1 MGEKN
6 SLKIAFYDTK
16 PYDKV
21 WFDALS
27 EEFGAELRYF
37 DFKLNAETACLSKGN
52 DAVCIFVNDTADKE
66 TLKILHENGVKLL
79 ALRCAGYNNVDFK
92 SAYEKIHVVRVP
104 DYSPAAVAE
113 HAAALLLT
121 LNRKTHRAYSR
132 TRDNNFSINGFIG
145 IDLAGKTAG
154 IIGTGKIGRVFA
166 GICKGL
172 GMNVL
177 AFDPYPVPELDAKYV
192 GLNELLENS
201 DVISLHCP
209 LTPET
214 QHIINRENLEKM
226 KPHAIII
233 NTSRGALI
241 DTAALIEALKNRK
254 IGGAGLDVYEEESEY
269 FFEDLSDTI
278 IEDDELSRLL
288 TFPNVL
294 LTSHQAFFTEE
305 AMHEIAR
312 VTMENIKAFKENQ
325 PLENEICY
333 KCGKPCDK
341 KEKNGRCF

>member
-1 MGEKN
+1 M
-6 SLKIAFYDTK
+6 KIAFYDTK
-16 PYDKV
+16 PYDKI
-21 WFDALS
+21 WFDVMAR
-27 EEFGAELRYF
+27 EYGYEIKYF
-37 DFKLNAETACLSKGN
+37 DFKLNAETASLAGGY
-52 DAVCIFVNDTADKE
+52 DVVCIFVNDNADRE
-66 TLKILHENGVKLL
+66 TLDILHKNGVGLL
-79 ALRCAGYNNVDFK
+79 SLRCAGYNNVDFK
-92 SAYEKIHVVRVP
+92 SAYKKIHITRVP
-104 DYSPAAVAE
+104 EYSPASVAE

-132 TRDNNFSINGFIG
+132 TRENNFNINGLIG
-145 IDLAGKTAG
+145 MDLSGKTAG
-154 IIGTGKIGRVFA
+154 IIGTGKIGRVFIE
-166 GICKGL
+166 ICRGF

-177 AFDPYPVPELDAKYV
+177 AFDPYPANDLDVTYV
-192 GLNELLENS
+192 GLEELLQKS

-214 QHIINRENLEKM
+214 RYLINRDNLEKV

-241 DTAALIEALKNRK
+241 DTSALIEALKSRK

-269 FFEDLSDTI
+269 FFEDLSDVI

-288 TFPNVL
+288 TFPNVI

-305 AMHEIAR
+305 AMREIAL
-312 VTMENIKAFKENQ
+312 VTMENIKAFGVGL

-333 KCGKPCDK
+333 KCEEPCGKKGDAGK
-341 KEKNGRCF
+341 SGKCF

>member
-1 MGEKN
+1 M
-6 SLKIAFYDTK
+6 KIAFYDTK
-16 PYDKV
+16 PYDRI
-21 WFDALS
+21 WFDVMAKEYGYEIS
-27 EEFGAELRYF
+27 YF
-37 DFKLNAETACLSKGN
+37 DFKLDAQTAPLAASS
-52 DAVCIFVNDTADKE
+52 DAVCVFVNDDANKQAVE
-66 TLKILHENGVKLL
+66 ILHQNGVKLI

-92 SAYEKIHVVRVP
+92 SAWEKIHIVRVP

-132 TRDNNFSINGFIG
+132 TRDNNFNINGLIG
-145 IDLAGKTAG
+145 MDLVGKTAG
-154 IIGTGKIGRVFA
+154 VIGTGKIGRVFA

-177 AFDPYPVPELDAKYV
+177 AFDPYPAENLDVRYT
-192 GLNELLENS
+192 GLDELLESS

-209 LTPET
+209 LMPET
-214 QHIINRENLEKM
+214 KHIINSESLEKV
-226 KPHAIII
+226 KTHAIII

-241 DTAALIEALKNRK
+241 DTTALIEALKARK

-288 TFPNVL
+288 TFPNVI

-305 AMHEIAR
+305 AMQEIAR
-312 VTMENIKAFKENQ
+312 TTLENIKAFESGGA
-325 PLENEICY
+325 LENEICY
-333 KCGKPCDK
+333 KCDGPCK
-341 KEKNGRCF
+341 KEESTGRCF

>member
-1 MGEKN
+1 M
-6 SLKIAFYDTK
+6 KIAFYDTK

-21 WFDALS
+21 WFDKLAQ
-27 EEFGAELRYF
+27 EFNTEIRYF
-37 DFKLNAETACLSKGN
+37 DFKLNAETACLSKDF
-52 DAVCIFVNDTADKE
+52 DAVCIFVNDNADKE
-66 TLKILHENGVKLL
+66 TLEILYKNGVKLL

-92 SAYEKIHVVRVP
+92 TAYEKIHVVRVP
-104 DYSPAAVAE
+104 EYSPAAVAE

-154 IIGTGKIGRVFA
+154 VIGTGKIGRVFA
-166 GICKGL
+166 GICKGF
-172 GMNVL
+172 GMKVL
-177 AFDPYPVPELDAKYV
+177 AFDPYPVEGLDVEYV
-192 GLNELLENS
+192 GLDELLRAS

-214 QHIINRENLEKM
+214 KHIINRENLKKM
-226 KPHAIII
+226 KSHAIIV

-241 DTAALIEALKNRK
+241 DTAALIEALKNQQ

-278 IEDDELSRLL
+278 IKDDELSRLL

-305 AMHEIAR
+305 AMREIALT
-312 VTMENIKAFKENQ
+312 TMENVKAFEENL
-325 PLENEICY
+325 PLANEICY
-333 KCGKPCDK
+333 KCGDKCK
-341 KEKNGRCF
+341 KENQKEKTGRCF

>member
-1 MGEKN
+1 
-6 SLKIAFYDTK
+6 LKVAFYDAK

-27 EEFGAELRYF
+27 EQYGVEIKYF
-37 DFKLNAETACLSKGN
+37 DFKLNAETAPLAAGY
-52 DAVCIFVNDTADKE
+52 DAVCIFVNDNANKQ
-66 TLKILHENGVKLL
+66 TLDILYEGGVKLL
-79 ALRCAGYNNVDFK
+79 ALRSAGYNNVDFK
-92 SAYEKIHVVRVP
+92 SSHGKIHVVRVP

-113 HAAALLLT
+113 HAVALLLT
-121 LNRKTHRAYSR
+121 LNRKTHRAYAR
-132 TRDNNFSINGFIG
+132 TRDNNFNINGFIG
-145 IDLAGKTAG
+145 MDLVGKTAG
-154 IIGTGKIGRVFA
+154 VIGTGKIGRVYA
-166 GICKGL
+166 GICKGF
-172 GMNVL
+172 GMNVI
-177 AFDPYPVPELDAKYV
+177 AFDPYPAEDSDIKYV
-192 GLNELLENS
+192 GLDELLRSS

-214 QHIINRENLEKM
+214 HHIINRENLDKM
-226 KPHAIII
+226 KPHAIVI

-241 DTAALIEALKNRK
+241 DTAALIDALKSRK
-254 IGGAGLDVYEEESEY
+254 IGGAGLDVYEEESDY

-312 VTMENIKAFKENQ
+312 VTMENIKAYGANL
-325 PLENEICY
+325 PLDNEICY
-333 KCGKPCDK
+333 KCGEVCT
-341 KEKNGRCF
+341 KNENTGRCF

>member
-1 MGEKN
+1 
-6 SLKIAFYDTK
+6 
-16 PYDKV
+16 
-21 WFDALS
+21 
-27 EEFGAELRYF
+27 
-37 DFKLNAETACLSKGN
+37 
-52 DAVCIFVNDTADKE
+52 
-66 TLKILHENGVKLL
+66 VKLL

-132 TRDNNFSINGFIG
+132 TRENNFNINGLIG
-145 IDLAGKTAG
+145 MDLTGKVAGV
-154 IIGTGKIGRVFA
+154 IGTGKIGRVFA
-166 GICKGL
+166 GICKGF
-172 GMNVL
+172 GMEVL
-177 AFDPYPVPELDAKYV
+177 AYDPYPAEGLDVKYV
-192 GLNELLENS
+192 GLDELLRGS
-201 DVISLHCP
+201 DVVSLHCP
-209 LTPET
+209 LIPET
-214 QHIINRENLEKM
+214 RHIINADSLKKM
-226 KPHAIII
+226 KNHAIII

-241 DTAALIEALKNRK
+241 DTSELINALKNRE

-288 TFPNVL
+288 TFPNVI

-305 AMHEIAR
+305 AMQEIAQ
-312 VTMENIKAFKENQ
+312 TTLENIKAFKEDA

-333 KCGKPCDK
+333 KCDGPCSK
-341 KEKNGRCF
+341 KESKKGRCF

>member
-1 MGEKN
+1 M
-6 SLKIAFYDTK
+6 KIAFYDTK

-21 WFDALS
+21 WFDSLS
-27 EEFGAELRYF
+27 DEYGCEIKYF
-37 DFKLNAETACLSKGN
+37 DFKLNAETAPLAKGA
-52 DAVCIFVNDTADKE
+52 DAVCIFVNDDADSQAL
-66 TLKILHENGVKLL
+66 TVLHENGIKLL

-92 SAYEKIHVVRVP
+92 TAHKKIHVVRVP

-113 HAAALLLT
+113 HAMALLLT

-145 IDLAGKTAG
+145 IDLSGKTAG

-166 GICKGL
+166 GICKGF
-172 GMNVL
+172 GMEVL
-177 AFDPYPVPELDAKYV
+177 AFDPYPAEGLDVTYV
-192 GLNELLENS
+192 GLDELLEKS
-201 DVISLHCP
+201 DVVSLHCP
-209 LTPET
+209 LTPDT
-214 QHIINRENLEKM
+214 RHIINSTSLGKM

-241 DTAALIEALKNRK
+241 DTSALIDALKNRRV
-254 IGGAGLDVYEEESEY
+254 GGAGLDVYEEESEY

-305 AMHEIAR
+305 AMREIAQ
-312 VTMENIKAFKENQ
+312 VTLGSVKAYGAGDA
-325 PLENEICY
+325 LENEICY
-333 KCGKPCDK
+333 KCDGPCVK
-341 KEKNGRCF
+341 EKEKNKGRCF

>member
-1 MGEKN
+1 
-6 SLKIAFYDTK
+6 LTVAFYDAK
-16 PYDKV
+16 PYDKI
-21 WFDALS
+21 WFDSLS
-27 EEFGAELRYF
+27 EQYGCEIKYF
-37 DFKLNAETACLSKGN
+37 DFKLNTETAPLAKGA
-52 DAVCIFVNDTADKE
+52 DVVCIFVNDNADGE
-66 TLKILHENGVKLL
+66 VVKILHGNGVKLI

-92 SAYEKIHVVRVP
+92 SAYEKIHVVRVS

-113 HAAALLLT
+113 HAMALLLT

-132 TRDNNFSINGFIG
+132 TRDNNFSINGLIG
-145 IDLAGKTAG
+145 IDLVGKVAGV
-154 IIGTGKIGRVFA
+154 IGTGKIGRVFA
-166 GICKGL
+166 GICKGF
-172 GMNVL
+172 GMEVL
-177 AFDPYPVPELDAKYV
+177 AYDPYPADDSDIKYV
-192 GLNELLENS
+192 GLDELLEKS
-201 DVISLHCP
+201 DVVSLHCP
-209 LTPET
+209 LTPDT
-214 QHIINRENLEKM
+214 RHMINSNSLNKL

-241 DTAALIEALKNRK
+241 DTSALIEALKNRR

-305 AMHEIAR
+305 AMREIAY
-312 VTMENIKAFKENQ
+312 TTLENIKEFYADGA
-325 PLENEICY
+325 LANEICY

-341 KEKNGRCF
+341 EKTNGRCF

>member
-1 MGEKN
+1 M
-6 SLKIAFYDTK
+6 KIAFYDTK
-16 PYDKV
+16 PYDRV
-21 WFDALS
+21 WFDALA
-27 EEFGAELRYF
+27 ENYEFEIVYF
-37 DFKLNAETACLSKGN
+37 DFKLNIDTASLARGFEAIC
-52 DAVCIFVNDTADKE
+52 VFVNDEVGKE
-66 TLKILHENGVKLL
+66 TIDALYEYGVRLL

-92 SAYEKIHVVRVP
+92 SAWEKIHIVRVP
-104 DYSPAAVAE
+104 EYSPAAVAE
-113 HAAALLLT
+113 HSMALLLT

-132 TRDNNFSINGFIG
+132 TRDNNFNINGLIG
-145 IDLAGKTAG
+145 MDLAGKNAG
-154 IIGTGKIGRVFA
+154 IIGTGKIGQVFA
-166 GICKGL
+166 GICKGF
-172 GMNVL
+172 GMEVY
-177 AFDPYPVPELDAKYV
+177 AFDPYPTKDLDVKYV
-192 GLNELLENS
+192 GLKELLEKS

-214 QHIINRENLEKM
+214 RHIINRENLEKM

-241 DTAALIEALKNRK
+241 DTSALIEALKNRV

-305 AMHEIAR
+305 AMREIAR
-312 VTMENIKAFKENQ
+312 VTLENIKAFVIGI

-333 KCGKPCDK
+333 KCGGPCK
-341 KEKNGRCF
+341 KVDNEEKTGRCF

>member
-1 MGEKN
+1 M
-6 SLKIAFYDTK
+6 KIAFYDTK

-21 WFDALS
+21 WFDTMAQ
-27 EEFGAELRYF
+27 EYNAEIKYF
-37 DFKLNAETACLSKGN
+37 DFKLNAETACLSKGS
-52 DAVCIFVNDTADKE
+52 DVVCIFVNDTADKE
-66 TLKILHENGVKLL
+66 TLDILHENGVKLL
-79 ALRCAGYNNVDFK
+79 ALRSAGYNNVDFK
-92 SAYEKIHVVRVP
+92 SAFGKIHVVRVP

-113 HAAALLLT
+113 HAIALLLT

-132 TRDNNFSINGFIG
+132 TRDNNFNINGFIG

-154 IIGTGKIGRVFA
+154 VIGTGKIGRVFA
-166 GICKGL
+166 GICKGF
-172 GMNVL
+172 GMSVL
-177 AFDPYPVPELDAKYV
+177 AYDPYPVQDLDVKYT
-192 GLNELLENS
+192 GLDELLESS

-214 QHIINRENLEKM
+214 RHMINRENLEKM
-226 KPHAIII
+226 KSKAILI

-241 DTAALIEALKNRK
+241 DTSALIEALKNRK

-312 VTMENIKAFKENQ
+312 VTMENVKAFESGGA
-325 PLENEICY
+325 LENEICY
-333 KCGKPCDK
+333 KCDGPCEK
-341 KEKNGRCF
+341 KNKNRCF